1 MLKTRFQSD
10 SAIEAGIDEVGRGC
24 LWGPLV
30 AGAVIWLPEEEW
42 SEEVRELTPQIK
54 DSKKLSEKRR
64 TTLAAQIQGAALDVG
79 IGEVTPTEIDS
90 LGMTRANQL
99 AFSRALEALTVEP
112 DRLLVDGIIP
122 LQSVSQEQHTII
134 EGDAQYVPIAAASIL
149 AKVYRDTL
157 VTEWCDTHTADADT
171 YGLRTSKGYGTA
183 IHRAAI
189 TQHGILPLHRRLFL
203 RKILG
208 ENVYE
213 RPEEQCQ
220 IQD

>member
-42 SEEVRELTPQIK
+42 SEEIRELTPQIK

-79 IGEVTPTEIDS
+79 IGEVSSVEIDS

-99 AFSRALEALTVEP
+99 AFSRALGALTVEP
-112 DRLLVDGIIP
+112 DRLLVDGIIS
-122 LQSVSQEQHTII
+122 LHSVSQEQHTII
-134 EGDAQYVPIAAASIL
+134 EGDAQYINIAAESIL
-149 AKVYRDTL
+149 ANVYRDTL
-157 VTEWCDTHTADADT
+157 VTNWCDANTVDADR

-208 ENVYE
+208 QDVYE

-220 IQD
+220 IYD